1 MIMGLLYGPSIQF
14 PHARYLWLEVF
25 CYLLFCN
32 ATDGSIFWLETD
44 IGKIIQDREQG
55 YLSEF
60 GNTCNEDKLLILIV
74 GLQNGK
80 YFPIN
85 GGTSLMLH
93 RLPGML

>member
-44 IGKIIQDREQG
+44 IGKIIQD
-55 YLSEF
+55 
-60 GNTCNEDKLLILIV
+60 
-74 GLQNGK
+74 
-80 YFPIN
+80 
-85 GGTSLMLH
+85 
-93 RLPGML
+93 